1 MADTDRA
8 TVGPASR
15 HVMIFA
21 PLPILTVTVEDRG
34 DGAEIHLHAG
44 GQGVWQAR
52 MVAALDTQVT
62 ICALFGGETG
72 QVLRHLIPEEGI
84 ELRAVPGVARNG
96 AYLHDRRSG
105 RRVAVAEDPGDS
117 IQRHELDELYNEA
130 LVDGLAATVCVL
142 SGPHDPAMLPAD
154 VYRRL
159 AHDLSGP
166 GRYVVA
172 DLAGDNLNAAIDG
185 GANVIKVSH
194 EELMR
199 YGHADSDSLDDLLA
213 VLADLGANGAK
224 IAVVS
229 RAGEP
234 ALVMIDGEFYLI
246 EMPSLEPVDPRGAG
260 DSMTAGIA
268 AALAGG
274 QAPDIAVRLGAAA
287 GAVNVTRSGL
297 GTGEGSAVSR
307 LLPHIL
313 LKPLRSGDSSGAARV
328 RSAGVDEAVTADGSD
343 RPERHQVATPD
354 DLAAEVSEQ

>member
-8 TVGPASR
+8 TAGPPNG

-34 DGAEIHLHAG
+34 DGVDIHLHAG

-52 MVAALDTQVT
+52 MVAALDTSVT
-62 ICALFGGETG
+62 MCTLFGGETG

-84 ELRAVPGVARNG
+84 ELRAVLGVARNG
-96 AYLHDRRSG
+96 AYIHDRRSG
-105 RRVAVAEDPGDS
+105 RRVAVAEDPGDP

-130 LVDGLAATVCVL
+130 LVEGLSATVCVL

-166 GRYVVA
+166 DRYVVA
-172 DLAGDNLNAAIDG
+172 DLAGDNLTAAIEG

-199 YGHADSDSLDDLLA
+199 YGHAGSDSLDDLLA
-213 VLADLGANGAK
+213 VLEQLRDTQAK
-224 IAVVS
+224 VAVVS
-229 RAGEP
+229 RAGES
-234 ALVMIDGEFYLI
+234 AVAMIDGAFYLI

-268 AALAGG
+268 AALASG
-274 QAPDIAVRLGAAA
+274 QAPDVAVRLGAAA

-297 GTGEGSAVSR
+297 GTGDGSAVIR
-307 LLPHIL
+307 LLPHIRL
-313 LKPLRSGDSSGAARV
+313 TPLQSG
-328 RSAGVDEAVTADGSD
+328 ADGSG
-343 RPERHQVATPD
+343 RPVPRQTVTPD
-354 DLAAEVSEQ
+354 DLAAEVKQQ